1 MHERQAFLVFTVLA
15 RVSARFFLVMLHFS
29 RLPGP
34 LPGAASA
41 VPASYRGGVCK
52 IETRALS
59 PRWHRLLITA
69 PSVSKIL
76 LSYRTTRSAH
86 L

>member
-29 RLPGP
+29 RLLGP

-52 IETRALS
+52 IETQALF
-59 PRWHRLLITA
+59 PGLYRLHITT
-69 PSVSKIL
+69 L
-76 LSYRTTRSAH
+76 LYWY
-86 L
+86 